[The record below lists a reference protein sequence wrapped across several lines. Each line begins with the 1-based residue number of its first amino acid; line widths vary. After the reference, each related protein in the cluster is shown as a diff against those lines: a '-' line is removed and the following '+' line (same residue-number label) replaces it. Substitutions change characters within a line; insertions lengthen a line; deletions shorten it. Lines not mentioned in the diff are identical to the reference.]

1 MKYRKLLTWGFII
14 LILSFAGLLAWQF
27 IMMKP
32 ENTFAPESKIIRQV
46 ATELVS
52 YDKINSS
59 IEVPGRLVASQTV
72 EVISEASGKILPGNI
87 SLKKGQGFKKGDLI
101 CKIYDEE
108 QVLSLK
114 ASKSRLL
121 NSMANALPDIK
132 FDYPDQYENVLGFFE
147 SIQIEKPLPDLP
159 DIEDKSLKI
168 FLASR
173 DILNQYYTIEVAE
186 ERLRKHSIYAPF
198 GGAIMDVYLQ
208 VGGIA
213 NTGTRIAKIIDT
225 DVLELE
231 VPIDLQELPWIS
243 IGDKVDVLNETHTHT
258 WQGKVAR
265 ISEFIDPTTQAASV
279 FVQIKNSGENPVY
292 AGMYLIARFNTRAIT
307 SAMEIPRQAV
317 FNQDEVFIVVDS
329 TLRKHQINIQKVNQV
344 TLIFNGIEEGTEIVV
359 EPLINVREGTLVET
373 RGQGDKE
380 TMSK

>member
-1 MKYRKLLTWGFII
+1 MKYRKLLTWVFIF
-14 LILSFAGLLAWQF
+14 LILALAGLAAWQF
-27 IMMKP
+27 FMMKP
-32 ENTFAPESKIIRQV
+32 ENTFAPENKIKRQV

-52 YDKINSS
+52 YDKISSS

-87 SLKKGQGFKKGDLI
+87 ALKKGQGFKKGDLI

-147 SIQIEKPLPDLP
+147 SIQIEKPLPELP
-159 DIEDKSLKI
+159 EIEDKSLKI

-208 VGGIA
+208 AGGIA
-213 NTGTRIAKIIDT
+213 NIGTRVAKIIDT

-243 IGDKVDVLNETHTHT
+243 IGDKVDVLNETRSHT
-258 WQGKVAR
+258 WNGVVAR

-279 FVQIKNSGENPVY
+279 FVQVKNSGENPVY

-307 SAMEIPRQAV
+307 SVMEIPRQAV

-329 TLRKHQINIQKVNQV
+329 TLRKHQINIQKVNQT
-344 TLIFNGIEEGTEIVV
+344 TLIFNGLEEGTEIVV

-373 RGQGDKE
+373 ERQED
-380 TMSK
+380 SN

>member
-1 MKYRKLLTWGFII
+1 MKYRKLLTWVFIF
-14 LILSFAGLLAWQF
+14 LILALAGLAAWQF
-27 IMMKP
+27 FMMKP
-32 ENTFAPESKIIRQV
+32 ENTFAPESKLKRQV

-52 YDKINSS
+52 YDKISSS

-87 SLKKGQGFKKGDLI
+87 ALKKGQGFNKGDLI

-159 DIEDKSLKI
+159 EIEDKSLKI

-208 VGGIA
+208 AGGIA
-213 NTGTRIAKIIDT
+213 NIGTRVAKIIDT

-243 IGDKVDVLNETHTHT
+243 IGDKVDVLNETRSHT
-258 WQGKVAR
+258 WNGVVAR

-279 FVQIKNSGENPVY
+279 FVQVKNSGENPVY

-307 SAMEIPRQAV
+307 SVMEIPRQAV

-329 TLRKHQINIQKVNQV
+329 TLRKHQINIQKVNQT
-344 TLIFNGIEEGTEIVV
+344 TLIFNGLEEGTEIVV

-373 RGQGDKE
+373 ERQED
-380 TMSK
+380 SN

>member
-1 MKYRKLLTWGFII
+1 MKYRKLLTFVVII
-14 LILSFAGLLAWQF
+14 LILAGAIALMWAF
-27 IMMKP
+27 TMMKP
-32 ENTFAPESKIIRQV
+32 EQTFATESKMLRLV
-46 ATELVS
+46 ATQLVS
-52 YDKINSS
+52 YDQINTS

-87 SLKKGQGFKKGDLI
+87 ALKKGQGFKKGDLI

-108 QVLSLK
+108 AVLSLK

-147 SIQIEKPLPDLP
+147 TIEIEKPLPDLP

-198 GGAIMDVYLQ
+198 GGAIMEVYLQ
-208 VGGIA
+208 AGGIA
-213 NTGTRIAKIIDT
+213 NIGTRIAKVIDT
-225 DVLELE
+225 DILELE
-231 VPIDLQELPWIS
+231 VPVDLNDLPWVT
-243 IGDKVDVLNETHTHT
+243 IGDKVEILNEHRTHT
-258 WQGKVAR
+258 WQGTVAR

-279 FVQIKNSGENPVY
+279 FVQVKNSASNPVY
-292 AGMYLIARFNTRAIT
+292 AGMYLFARFTGRGVAN
-307 SAMEIPRQAV
+307 SMEIPRQAV
-317 FNQDEVFIVVDS
+317 FNRDQVYIVVDS
-329 TLRKHQINIQKVNQV
+329 ALRKHKINIQKVNPN
-344 TLIFNGIEEGTEIVV
+344 TLIFNGIEEGTVIVV
-359 EPLINVREGTLVET
+359 EPLVNLHEGTLVET
-373 RGQGDKE
+373 NRQG
-380 TMSK
+380 SNN

>member
-1 MKYRKLLTWGFII
+1 MKYRKLLTLGFII
-14 LILSFAGLLAWQF
+14 LILAFAGFLAWQF
-27 IMMKP
+27 LLMKP
-32 ENTFAPESKIIRQV
+32 ENTFAPENKIKRLV
-46 ATELVS
+46 ATKMVR

-72 EVISEASGKILPGNI
+72 EIISEVSGKILSGNVA
-87 SLKKGQGFKKGDLI
+87 LKKGQGFKKGELI

-108 QVLSLK
+108 QVLGLK

-159 DIEDKSLKI
+159 EIKDKSLKI

-186 ERLRKHSIYAPF
+186 ERLSKHSIYAPF

-225 DVLELE
+225 DMLELE
-231 VPIDLQELPWIS
+231 VPVDIEELPWIS
-243 IGDKVDVLNETHTHT
+243 IGNNVDVLNESRTHA

-265 ISEFIDPTTQAASV
+265 ISEFIDPSTQAASV
-279 FVQIKNSGENPVY
+279 FVQVKNTADNPVY
-292 AGMYLIARFNTRAIT
+292 AGMYLIARFNTKAVAN
-307 SAMEIPRQAV
+307 AMEIPRQAV
-317 FNQDEVFIVVDS
+317 FNQDEVFIVIDS
-329 TLRKHQINIQKVNQV
+329 TLRKHQINIQKVNQT
-344 TLIFNGIEEGTEIVV
+344 TLIFNGIEEGIEIVV
-359 EPLINVREGTLVET
+359 EPLINMREGTLVET
-373 RGQGDKE
+373 RKQ
-380 TMSK
+380 